1 MRKINTQI
9 NYLYRDA
16 DNYKVWN
23 SCVVLGVINEA
34 QVAEIISCLDSGEYF
49 IPRQVGLPEKRFE
62 KFDPEVDHCW
72 FELSADGFEATE
84 NVSNID
90 MTVEQFLERFHE
102 AKNNWHDH
110 MLLGGA
116 ECSIKAN
123 QDR

>member
-1 MRKINTQI
+1 MRKVNTQI

-23 SCVVLGVINEA
+23 SCVVLGTISEA

-62 KFDPEVDHCW
+62 KLDPEADHCC

-84 NVSNID
+84 DVSNID
-90 MTVEQFLERFHE
+90 MTVEQLLEMFRK
-102 AKNNWHDH
+102 AKNNWHAH
-110 MLLGGA
+110 MPLGGA
-116 ECSIKAN
+116 VCPI
-123 QDR
+123 

>member
-1 MRKINTQI
+1 MRKVNTQI

-23 SCVVLGVINEA
+23 SCVVSGAISEA
-34 QVAEIISCLDSGEYF
+34 QVAEIISCLDGGEYF

-62 KFDPEVDHCW
+62 KLDLEADHCW

-90 MTVEQFLERFHE
+90 MTVEQLLEMFRK

-110 MLLGGA
+110 MPLGGA
-116 ECSIKAN
+116 V
-123 QDR
+123 

>member
-23 SCVVLGVINEA
+23 SCVVLGTISEA

-62 KFDPEVDHCW
+62 KLDPEADHCW

-84 NVSNID
+84 NGSNTD
-90 MTVEQFLERFHE
+90 MTVEQLLTMFRK

-110 MLLGGA
+110 MPLGGA
-116 ECSIKAN
+116 V
-123 QDR
+123 